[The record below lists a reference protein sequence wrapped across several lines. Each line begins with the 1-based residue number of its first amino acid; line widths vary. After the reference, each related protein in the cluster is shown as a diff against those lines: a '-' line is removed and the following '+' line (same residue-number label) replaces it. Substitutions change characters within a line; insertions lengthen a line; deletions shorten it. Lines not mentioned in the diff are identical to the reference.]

1 MHTCLKSDF
10 VQTLYQ
16 FLISCL
22 VFVFQMNNQI
32 NRNKPSFTDSVD
44 RLFIV
49 SELFDLEALFSD
61 LTLENTQGIVGVI
74 DKSSNDK
81 LLHFV
86 TNEKRLK
93 VIWRTVVQQVN
104 MDPLA
109 SGFRALVYHSGKIFS
124 VCS

>member
-1 MHTCLKSDF
+1 
-10 VQTLYQ
+10 
-16 FLISCL
+16 
-22 VFVFQMNNQI
+22 MNNQI
-32 NRNKPSFTDSVD
+32 NSNKPRFTDSVD

-49 SELFDLEALFSD
+49 SELFDLEVLFSD

-74 DKSSNDK
+74 DKASNDK

-86 TNEKRLK
+86 TNENRLK

-109 SGFRALVYHSGKIFS
+109 SGFRALVYHSGKIFLS
-124 VCS
+124 AYNEILTSLNAFNDTGQYKYTTG